1 MFVGKR
7 VSVLAIDGN
16 YIHLMPPEHKGMFD
30 SVKTVSSIQYITLW
44 LSYSFLFLVVFLP
57 Y

>member
-30 SVKTVSSIQYITLW
+30 SVKTVSKSHHLW
-44 LSYSFLFLVVFLP
+44 LALISFFS
-57 Y
+57 